1 MADMDELL
9 TPADMAAHLAVSVRS
24 VRRYADCGLLEPV
37 RLGRTVR
44 YRRADVERLLT
55 ERQGASG
62 HDTGQNGH
70 SGQRTADMAGVAG
83 VAPPV
88 SAPVSAEGTGG
99 APALAEVSAQA
110 VAALREELAALRTEN
125 GALRA
130 ELTAKAE
137 AAGMWQG
144 RARTLE
150 EQLRQLTAGQPA
162 PEAAPA
168 APGDAVGAQRGRD
181 TPRRPAGLWRRL
193 RRALRG
199 D

>member
-1 MADMDELL
+1 MADSDDLL
-9 TPADMAAHLAVSVRS
+9 APADVAAHLAVSVRS
-24 VRRYADCGLLEPV
+24 VRRYADTGMLKPV

-44 YRRADVERLLT
+44 YRRADVECLLA
-55 ERQGASG
+55 ERQGARG
-62 HDTGQNGH
+62 QDTGH
-70 SGQRTADMAGVAG
+70 SGHRAADMAGMAA

-88 SAPVSAEGTGG
+88 STPVSAEGTGA

-110 VAALREELAALRTEN
+110 VTALQEELAALRAEN

-150 EQLRQLTAGQPA
+150 EQLRQITASGT
-162 PEAAPA
+162 PEETRE
-168 APGDAVGAQRGRD
+168 VTD
-181 TPRRPAGLWRRL
+181 TPQRPAGLWERL
-193 RRALRG
+193 RRALARV
-199 D
+199 